1 MFSLSMPCGRE
12 TEQLAVIELKF
23 KEIHQI
29 LGSSPENQLKHLV
42 DQDFEKLFKM

>member
-1 MFSLSMPCGRE
+1 MPCGRG

-29 LGSSPENQLKHLV
+29 LGSGPENQFYSLKHWV
-42 DQDFEKLFKM
+42 DQGFEKLFNT